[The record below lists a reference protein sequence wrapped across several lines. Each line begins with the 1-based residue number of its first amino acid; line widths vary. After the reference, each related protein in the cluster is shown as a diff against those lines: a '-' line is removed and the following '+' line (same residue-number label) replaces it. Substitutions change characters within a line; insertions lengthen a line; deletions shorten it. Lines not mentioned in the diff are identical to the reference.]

1 MVTVPSSLTRAHH
14 AKKETLDHPV
24 YHHKYILSLFFLKR
38 GDTISTFK
46 ALFLINTLPFNPNS
60 GSVLA
65 NPILFQYW

>member
-1 MVTVPSSLTRAHH
+1 M
-14 AKKETLDHPV
+14 
-24 YHHKYILSLFFLKR
+24 KR

-65 NPILFQYW
+65 NPILFFSIGEKEPERISPLASPSVIYIQFVRHLFDLK

>member
-1 MVTVPSSLTRAHH
+1 M
-14 AKKETLDHPV
+14 
-24 YHHKYILSLFFLKR
+24 KR

-65 NPILFQYW
+65 NPILFFSIGEKEPERISPLASPSVNLYPVRKTPFDLK